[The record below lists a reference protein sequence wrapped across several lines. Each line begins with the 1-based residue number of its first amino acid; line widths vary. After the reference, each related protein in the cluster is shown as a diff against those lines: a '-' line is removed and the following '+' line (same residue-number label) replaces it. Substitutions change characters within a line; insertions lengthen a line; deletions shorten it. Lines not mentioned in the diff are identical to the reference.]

1 VASWRALEK
10 AGLKRVAEGPMSP
23 DNPIDDAL
31 RYIYRVDRPGVDSSA
46 FRR

>member
-1 VASWRALEK
+1 
-10 AGLKRVAEGPMSP
+10 LKRVAEGPMPP

-31 RYIYRVDRPGVDSSA
+31 HYIYRVDRPGAASSA